1 MAGKRLNINYL
12 NRVKE
17 VNEIYL
23 FYHLKGA
30 YNEYIYKNYIQ
41 DKFYISRSTFYNY
54 LAVPYKQL
62 IEQAKKQNK
71 TPRKIE
77 SLK

>member
-1 MAGKRLNINYL
+1 MAEKRLNINYL

-23 FYHLKGA
+23 FYHLKGVR
-30 YNEYIYKNYIQ
+30 NEYIYKNYIQ

-62 IEQAKKQNK
+62 IEQAKTK
-71 TPRKIE
+71 TKHPEK
-77 SLK
+77 